1 MKTSKLL
8 VLGLALLLWIF
19 APAAGADEALQDA
32 SPEASAAAEEIP
44 AELAE
49 EIPAELAGDV
59 GEAAPMPLEDPIG
72 QGDAAAEPMAD
83 ELAAAPE
90 DLKPMGGEAE
100 SFEVDPEAGLAAQ
113 GLDPENLSGLETVVP
128 APEPAPGPTPQLGM
142 VGWDSQGREGR
153 IHVVVSGDTLWDVSD
168 AYLGTPWVWPSI
180 WQDNQAIENPH
191 LIFPGDHIWITPWEM
206 RKLTPDEVADLLAGP
221 PAAPEP
227 EIDAEPIVVPTEPES
242 EVVAPVAVVQE
253 ERPTVLVSNREK
265 VGLVTSEEVEASA
278 SIVSSVVKRVM
289 LSQNDDVWIGLG
301 EDDVEV
307 GDEFTIYR
315 IQEKVYDP
323 ETNRMLGYHVHMLGW
338 LEVTEVNAETALARI
353 RESTLDIAV
362 TDRIMPRQVEPAEV
376 AVLPSP
382 GDIRGQISFLAQQRT
397 LMGTLEYVFLNRGT
411 LDGLE
416 VGSPLEVYRDGF
428 MANETTR
435 GERVEIPDRV
445 VADLLVVKAEPE
457 VSVALIR
464 HTAEELALGDLF
476 RGVNPIE

>member
-8 VLGLALLLWIF
+8 VLGCALLLLRV
-19 APAAGADEALQDA
+19 APAAGQDEVLPVEDA
-32 SPEASAAAEEIP
+32 PEAAAAWEEVP
-44 AELAE
+44 AELAADAGE
-49 EIPAELAGDV
+49 TMPPEQPLAPE
-59 GEAAPMPLEDPIG
+59 EAAPL
-72 QGDAAAEPMAD
+72 EPMAAEGEALPGEPMAVEG
-83 ELAAAPE
+83 ELE
-90 DLKPMGGEAE
+90 PMGGEAE
-100 SFEVDPEAGLAAQ
+100 SFEDPEAGLAAES
-113 GLDPENLSGLETVVP
+113 LDPEALTGLDAAVP
-128 APEPAPGPTPQLGM
+128 APTPAPELGM
-142 VGWDSQGREGR
+142 VGWDSEGRQGR

-206 RKLTPDEVADLLAGP
+206 RKVTPEEVADLLAGP

-227 EIDAEPIVVPTEPES
+227 EPVEPVFVPSEPEP
-242 EVVAPVAVVQE
+242 EVVAPVAVVSE
-253 ERPTVLVSNREK
+253 ERPLVRVSNREK
-265 VGLVTSEEVEASA
+265 VGLVTSDVVEASA

-289 LSQNDDVWIGLG
+289 LSQGDDVWIGLG

-307 GDEFTIYR
+307 GDQFTIFR
-315 IQEKVYDP
+315 VQEKVYDP
-323 ETNRMLGYHVHMLGW
+323 ETSRMLGYHVHMLGW
-338 LEVTEVNAETALARI
+338 LEVVKVNAESAQAQI

-362 TDRIMPRQVEPAEV
+362 TDRLMPRQVEPEEI

-397 LMGTLEYVFLNRGT
+397 IMGTMEYVFLNRGT

-428 MANETTR
+428 MAKETTR
-435 GERVEIPDRV
+435 GEKVEIPDRV

-464 HTAEELALGDLF
+464 HTHEELAMGDLF
-476 RGVNPIE
+476 RGINPAE